1 MPKIQFTQRYMNT
14 VISRKKTRKY
24 LFTMINFKNAPQM
37 THPELTADFSL
48 TLQYTNASSIPSGQH
63 LKSSHEI
70 RFLSIVKTV

>member
-1 MPKIQFTQRYMNT
+1 
-14 VISRKKTRKY
+14 
-24 LFTMINFKNAPQM
+24 MINFKNAPQM